1 MKEKLEDLTEM
12 MKKVYLPLMEGKP
25 DQRIQMEKFVK
36 GVSLSMQQAYGNI
49 TIKVPELPDG
59 QSTEQLCNDPKL
71 IQELINTV
79 VSDHFNFAH
88 YKTFKF
94 IQLFLK
100 LKFFHLFD
108 NFKIFVTDFE
118 FVAPEFEF

>member
-1 MKEKLEDLTEM
+1 MEKQDEMKEKLEDLTEM

-79 VSDHFNFAH
+79 VSDHFYSAQV
-88 YKTFKF
+88 KTFYIYLAISKT
-94 IQLFLK
+94 
-100 LKFFHLFD
+100 
-108 NFKIFVTDFE
+108 KIFP
-118 FVAPEFEF
+118 FV